1 MGKIICIAALL
12 LLASC
17 KDCSQLKEGFF
28 KIETSPGNTFT
39 IDRTLTKQTE
49 NNLKSGV
56 ISECKIKWT
65 SDCSYILYD
74 RKLLKGFEPS
84 QITDKLRGDTLYN
97 EIISISGNTHK
108 VSCVMKSTG
117 IKAKFTVSK
126 VK

>member
-12 LLASC
+12 LFASC

-39 IDRTLTKQTE
+39 IERTLTKQTE
-49 NNLKSGV
+49 KNLKSGV

-74 RKLLKGFEPS
+74 RKLLKGSEPS
-84 QITDKLRGDTLYN
+84 QITDKLRVDTLYN
-97 EIISISGNTHK
+97 EITNVKGNIHK
-108 VSCVMKSTG
+108 VSCIMKSTG
-117 IKAKFTVSK
+117 VKAEFTVTK